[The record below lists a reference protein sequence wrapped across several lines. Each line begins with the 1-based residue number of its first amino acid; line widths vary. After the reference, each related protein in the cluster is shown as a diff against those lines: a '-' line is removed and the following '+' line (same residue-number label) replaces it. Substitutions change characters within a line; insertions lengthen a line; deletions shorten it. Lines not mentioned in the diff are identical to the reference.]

1 MYLDIFLFV
10 LMSLYCIVCIFFSF
24 VKVGINFF
32 TYEIYKVK
40 RRETLPQALSFA
52 SVLIILMMFAFSM
65 QVMTIAPL
73 YTMFGD
79 QRVDK
84 EKMEICTLKNGKS
97 KHDSAGGEEE
107 GQGAWGL
114 NSDAGFGCQM
124 SMMSQLYNK
133 MELGL
138 PAFAILE
145 YFMHWAFIVAFF
157 VFLAYHGHYKETY
170 LQ

>member
-1 MYLDIFLFV
+1 
-10 LMSLYCIVCIFFSF
+10 
-24 VKVGINFF
+24 
-32 TYEIYKVK
+32 
-40 RRETLPQALSFA
+40 
-52 SVLIILMMFAFSM
+52 MMMAFSM

-97 KHDSAGGEEE
+97 KHDSGESEEQGGEE
-107 GQGAWGL
+107 WGM
-114 NSDAGFGCQM
+114 NREAGFGCQM
-124 SMMSQLYNK
+124 TMMSQLYNK

-145 YFMHWAFIVAFF
+145 YFMHWAFIISFF
-157 VFLAYHGHYKETY
+157 VFLAYHGHFKETY
-170 LQ
+170 LQQQMGAEYAQLSLNDGDD